1 VQIDDRMEIGVDVQ
15 ELPGIGRRY
24 EVLGERGGR
33 VAVVLHHTGRRDVY
47 AFERPRGDD
56 DEDGDPDAVIEL
68 SDPQARKLGAILG
81 GAYFK
86 PAAVQELEAVIGD
99 LLIEWVTLEE
109 LSPVVGISIEG
120 LQVRQRTGM
129 TIVAIIRDRTAIP
142 MPEPSTVLEG
152 GDRLVVVGRQRDFA
166 SFEELVKG

>member
-1 VQIDDRMEIGVDVQ
+1 MQIDDRMEIGVDVQ

-24 EVLGERGGR
+24 EVLGEHGGR

-47 AFERPRGDD
+47 TFERTPAR
-56 DEDGDPDAVIEL
+56 DEEEDEPDAVVEL

-86 PAAVQELEAVIGD
+86 PAVVQEIEAVIGD

-109 LSPVVGISIEG
+109 LSPMVGRSIEA

-129 TIVAIIRDRTAIP
+129 TIVAIIRDRRAIP
-142 MPEPSTVLEG
+142 MPQPSETLQG
-152 GDRLVVVGRQRDFA
+152 GDRLVVVGRQQDFA
-166 SFEELVKG
+166 AFTELVEG

>member
-1 VQIDDRMEIGVDVQ
+1 MQIDDRMEIGVDVQ

-24 EVLGERGGR
+24 DVMGERGGR
-33 VAVVLHHTGRRDVY
+33 LAVVLHHTGRRDVY
-47 AFERPRGDD
+47 AYEHEP
-56 DEDGDPDAVIEL
+56 DEDAEPNAMIEL

-86 PAAVQELEAVIGD
+86 PPAVQEIEAVIGD

-109 LSPVVGISIEG
+109 LSPVVGRSIQD
-120 LQVRQRTGM
+120 LQIRQRTGM
-129 TIVAIIRDRTAIP
+129 TIVAIVRGRTAIP
-142 MPEPSTVLEG
+142 APEPIEVLEG

-166 SFEELVKG
+166 AFTQLVEG